1 MLGWKNHKL
10 ELRLLGEMSV
20 TSDMQMIPPL
30 WQKVK
35 RLMGLL
41 MRVKEESE
49 KASLKFNIQ
58 KTNIMASGPITSW
71 QLDGET
77 LEIVADFILGGS
89 KTTADGDCSHEI
101 KRPQSLEEK
110 L

>member
-1 MLGWKNHKL
+1 MKPKL
-10 ELRLLGEMSV
+10 ESRLLGEISI
-20 TSDMQMIPPL
+20 TSDTQMTPPL

-71 QLDGET
+71 K
-77 LEIVADFILGGS
+77 I
-89 KTTADGDCSHEI
+89 
-101 KRPQSLEEK
+101 
-110 L
+110 